1 MKCKCNF
8 FMFDRLVSLEHPLI
22 MEIPAEEFKET
33 SGQLTTEYEKTVA
46 FNGNT
51 YVRHRSFGLV
61 DIVDLK

>member
-1 MKCKCNF
+1 
-8 FMFDRLVSLEHPLI
+8 MFDRLVSLGHPLI
-22 MEIPAEEFKET
+22 METPAEEFKET
-33 SGQLTTEYEKTVA
+33 SGKLTTEYEKTVA